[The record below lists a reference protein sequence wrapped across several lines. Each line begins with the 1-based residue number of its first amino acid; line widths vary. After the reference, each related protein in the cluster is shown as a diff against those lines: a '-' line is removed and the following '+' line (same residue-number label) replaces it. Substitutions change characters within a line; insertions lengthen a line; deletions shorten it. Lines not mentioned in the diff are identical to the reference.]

1 VSGFSSYKTS
11 WKPHTTSFNDSYW
24 LLLKLLM
31 HSSFIIKYII
41 KYGCHLMIDED
52 LLLLAGSRRLVVTV
66 NGVLKTAAGA
76 DASSS

>member
-1 VSGFSSYKTS
+1 
-11 WKPHTTSFNDSYW
+11 
-24 LLLKLLM
+24 M